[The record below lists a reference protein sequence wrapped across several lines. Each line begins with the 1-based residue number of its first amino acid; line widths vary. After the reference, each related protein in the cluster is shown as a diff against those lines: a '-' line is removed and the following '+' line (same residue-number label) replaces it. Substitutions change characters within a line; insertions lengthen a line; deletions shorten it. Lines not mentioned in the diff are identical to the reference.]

1 MRKQFAR
8 SFSFSLISTMVLGL
22 GSLVASAQTATPAPP
37 ATGDQ
42 PPASVGE
49 NEKGEKANS
58 YQQFEHFLRTDP
70 QASEQIKKNPELL
83 NDPKFLSQHPGL
95 DKYMQTHPNMAAEA
109 KADPAKLMQ
118 QTHQAAKKHAD
129 YHKEHQQQP
138 KPNPNMKPQH

>member
-37 ATGDQ
+37 PAAGDQ
-42 PPASVGE
+42 PPASLS
-49 NEKGEKANS
+49 EKGDKANS

-70 QASEQIKKNPELL
+70 QAAEQIKKNPQLL
-83 NDPKFLSQHPGL
+83 NDPNFLSQHPGL
-95 DKYMQTHPNMAAEA
+95 DKYMKTHPNMAEEA
-109 KADPAKLMQ
+109 KADPGKLMQ

-129 YHKEHQQQP
+129 YHKEHEQP